1 MSRTGRGKLVY
12 INIPY
17 KLYAAILQDMESR
30 ERSMSV
36 EHAIQECVRAR
47 YANMKVSRE
56 YLVRAGREIVGA
68 LPTPEESA
76 ALHLPKSDSAS
87 YKPCRTHRSLRHPNT
102 ERPEPRRHGA

>member
-30 ERSMSV
+30 ERGMSV
-36 EHAIQECVRAR
+36 EHAVQACVRAH
-47 YANMKVSRE
+47 YANAKVSRE

-68 LPTPEESA
+68 QSTTTESA
-76 ALHLPKSDSAS
+76 ALHLPKSNSAS
-87 YKPCRTHRSLRHPNT
+87 YKPSRTHR
-102 ERPEPRRHGA
+102 RPAAPKHGAA